1 MVLSGS
7 NWEFSGPNAAS
18 VANLSTTD
26 CGHKSFAYVRD
37 FLSKRQALIRI
48 EDDEYG
54 PFTMGTRGTPQ
65 GALLSPL
72 LFNIAMVQLPHLLAR
87 VEGIQHSPYADDIT
101 IWTTEGSLGEI
112 EERLQRAASIVDSY
126 AIGCGLQC
134 APAKSELLHVRAN
147 PKDNTSLH
155 ISLTGGPIREVEEIR
170 ILGLFIHNR
179 LSPDSTIAKLKRVG
193 EQVGCMIH
201 RVSNKRGG
209 LRGRDVLRLVHAF
222 VTSRILYS
230 VPYLRTTKQN
240 DERIDAIIRKATKR
254 ALDLPVVTSNAKL
267 SALGVLNS
275 YQELKE
281 AHLVNQYTRRSQTVA
296 GRRLLDRLHIQHECI
311 PEETCRLPELWRH
324 KLWVSPVPR
333 NMDTQTHEGRREAR
347 ARALEHQYESKQG
360 VYCVDVPGPSPTVF
374 YTAAVVQQDQRVNG
388 LSYRVINSAQAEEVA
403 IALAASAPNSK
414 VIITDSRRAFEHYL
428 VGEVSLLAHRILK
441 RAEMDSDPSPKRIV
455 WTPGHQ
461 GLRGNEA
468 ADAATR
474 ALTHRAPHPGSS
486 GSEIRQPLLRF
497 REILADYCERHR
509 LFPVPAKGRAPAA
522 NTLLCPAIV
531 QHFDP
536 KVNGRCPHCGE
547 VSDNFHLV
555 WACQVNPSHPTNR
568 SPTREAWEAA
578 LLNCSGLE
586 SQRALVQRARVAALS
601 SGVPD

>member
-1 MVLSGS
+1 GYHFEKARGRKLAELISTLRLTLLTDPTSPTRIGNSVTRDTCPDLSLVKNIKEAARENLGDSLGSDHCLLRITLLAKAARKKWGHAKLTDWPKFRTQEIPPTTEAMPAVDNHLLCLWEARRSLTKRWKKQKLNRKFKARIKELTEEAAAYAAQLTDS
-7 NWEFSGPNAAS
+7 NWIEKCNLAA
-18 VANLSTTD
+18 
-26 CGHKSFAYVRD
+26 
-37 FLSKRQALIRI
+37 RQMSSRGTWRLFRSLI
-48 EDDEYG
+48 DL
-54 PFTMGTRGTPQ
+54 TQTRGQ
-65 GALLSPL
+65 AQRQLRRALHGGLAHTSSEHVERKLALQNPGIL
-72 LFNIAMVQLPHLLAR
+72 GSIPTLP
-87 VEGIQHSPYADDIT
+87 VS
-101 IWTTEGSLGEI
+101 IWM
-112 EERLQRAASIVDSY
+112 SIV
-126 AIGCGLQC
+126 
-134 APAKSELLHVRAN
+134 PA
-147 PKDNTSLH
+147 
-155 ISLTGGPIREVEEIR
+155 
-170 ILGLFIHNR
+170 
-179 LSPDSTIAKLKRVG
+179 
-193 EQVGCMIH
+193 
-201 RVSNKRGG
+201 
-209 LRGRDVLRLVHAF
+209 DVLRLVHAF

-441 RAEMDSDPSPKRIV
+441 RAEMDSDPHLNGSF
-455 WTPGHQ
+455 
-461 GLRGNEA
+461 GLR
-468 ADAATR
+468 ATR
-474 ALTHRAPHPGSS
+474 ASS
-486 GSEIRQPLLRF
+486 RPASPL
-497 REILADYCERHR
+497 
-509 LFPVPAKGRAPAA
+509 
-522 NTLLCPAIV
+522 
-531 QHFDP
+531 Q
-536 KVNGRCPHCGE
+536 
-547 VSDNFHLV
+547 S
-555 WACQVNPSHPTNR
+555 
-568 SPTREAWEAA
+568 EAA
-578 LLNCSGLE
+578 HSELIEPDFVIKRCAQKHRRPPWRHLTVISLRSDLVSLNDRRSL
-586 SQRALVQRARVAALS
+586 ALS
-601 SGVPD
+601 LDQTLRKFIVAVVTSGGSFRFP